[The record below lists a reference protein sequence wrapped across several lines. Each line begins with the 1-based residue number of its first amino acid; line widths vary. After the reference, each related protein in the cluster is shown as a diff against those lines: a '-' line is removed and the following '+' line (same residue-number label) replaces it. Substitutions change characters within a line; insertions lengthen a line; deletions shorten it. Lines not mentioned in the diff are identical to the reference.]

1 MRARPARHPQE
12 PPASPSSRSPLLNL
26 EPPAF
31 PNPRR
36 GGATHSIRAPGRS
49 HPSPSPGQEPVTH
62 IAGNP
67 LIRCL
72 AQRPPK
78 FRHPARQGVR
88 RTRAT
93 RMEPSPGPG
102 YSCPCAQIPSQ
113 PNGRLVPPSHE
124 LRHHFPF
131 YRTPTLS
138 TPTRRKQPASLARC
152 TLHSPG
158 RLDEA
163 TWKRGWKG

>member
-1 MRARPARHPQE
+1 MPRGPLRARPARHPQE

-36 GGATHSIRAPGRS
+36 GGATHSIRAPDSHTHPGKPS
-49 HPSPSPGQEPVTH
+49 HPLSRPKTAQVSPPG
-62 IAGNP
+62 
-67 LIRCL
+67 
-72 AQRPPK
+72 
-78 FRHPARQGVR
+78 PAR
-88 RTRAT
+88 RAPNPRNPNGT
-93 RMEPSPGPG
+93 VPGSGLFLPMR
-102 YSCPCAQIPSQ
+102 AIPSQ